1 MRWRRRLTLAVV
13 VVALASGACGDGTD
27 QSTLARTE
35 GAAPG
40 PADRGGPSS
49 GPGGPPGE
57 GTTLPSVPPPPV
69 PTTTEAAPPGAAG
82 GGEAT
87 VPPPPP
93 ASGPAAVE
101 GGGDEAVAL
110 AVTEVVSGLD
120 TVWALA
126 WDGQGRLWFTERP
139 GRLTRLGSPP
149 QVVEGVVEEGEGG
162 LMGLELDDQGR
173 AYVMYTGATD
183 NRVVRLEAD
192 GSQTVV
198 AEGIPKA
205 TIHNGGRLRFGP
217 GGALYAATGDAGRPE
232 SAPDPASPAGKVLR
246 LDPAGAGASVF
257 TRGHRNVQ
265 GLCVD
270 GAGRLVATEHG
281 PDRGDEI
288 SVLSAG
294 GDGGWPATVG
304 NGIRNYTPTIAPA
317 GCAVYTAGLIPQ
329 WRGSLLFVTLKG
341 EDLRRLTFG
350 SDGSVTGEEVLY
362 DGEFGR
368 LRDVSVGPD
377 GAVYLAT
384 SNRDGRGSPAA
395 GDDRILR
402 IGPVG

>member
-1 MRWRRRLTLAVV
+1 MA
-13 VVALASGACGDGTD
+13 VALASAACGDGAGEP
-27 QSTLARTE
+27 TLSRTE
-35 GAAPG
+35 GAAPS
-40 PADRGGPSS
+40 PSDRGQFSYDPDDLPGGGTVPSS
-49 GPGGPPGE
+49 A
-57 GTTLPSVPPPPV
+57 VPAPV
-69 PTTTEAAPPGAAG
+69 PTTTDAAPLPAGDRGAPPSPSPVPSVPATTVERS
-82 GGEAT
+82 GGE
-87 VPPPPP
+87 
-93 ASGPAAVE
+93 
-101 GGGDEAVAL
+101 VAL
-110 AVTEVVSGLD
+110 AVTEVAQGLD

-126 WDGQGRLWFTERP
+126 WDPEGRLWFTERR
-139 GRLTRLGSPP
+139 GALTRLGTPP
-149 QVVEGVVEEGEGG
+149 RVVEGVVEEGEGG
-162 LMGLELDDQGR
+162 LMGLEFDDQGR

-192 GSQTVV
+192 GSQTVL
-198 AEGIPKA
+198 ADGIA
-205 TIHNGGRLRFGP
+205 RAAIHNGGRLRRGP
-217 GGALYAATGDAGRPE
+217 GGALFASTGDAGRPE
-232 SAPDPASPAGKVLR
+232 SAPDPASPNGKVLR
-246 LDPAGAGASVF
+246 IDPSGGEAGIF
-257 TRGHRNVQ
+257 TSGHRNIQ

-288 SVLSAG
+288 NVLRAG
-294 GDGGWPATVG
+294 DDGGWPATVG

-317 GCAVYTAGLIPQ
+317 GCAVYTADLIPQ

-341 EDLRRLTFG
+341 EDLRRLSFG
-350 SDGSVTGEEVLY
+350 PDGAITGEEVLF

-402 IGPVG
+402 IAPAR